1 MSQAERHKALKG
13 MRDILPPDI
22 YIWHRIEGVAREIFS
37 SYGFQ
42 EIRTPI
48 VEATGVFARSIGEH
62 TDIVEKE
69 MYTFS
74 DKAGRSLTLR
84 PEGTASVVRSY
95 VENHLFYVEHWFHSV
110 FWNKIREVSQIMV
123 DHGVLQDIEDVWQK
137 VNPDYPID
145 HRFLS
150 GIFDEIYNI
159 FRTMNNVLAGFAG
172 VALTLALIGLF
183 GLAAFMA
190 RTRTKEIG
198 IRKVMGASVPQLVKM
213 MLWQFS
219 KPVMWA
225 ILIALPLSYLASG
238 AYLNF
243 FSDRLDISF
252 QIPLILI
259 GGISAV
265 SLSWAVIALHAAKVA
280 QSNPVHA
287 LHYE

>member
-1 MSQAERHKALKG
+1 
-13 MRDILPPDI
+13 
-22 YIWHRIEGVAREIFS
+22 
-37 SYGFQ
+37 
-42 EIRTPI
+42 
-48 VEATGVFARSIGEH
+48 
-62 TDIVEKE
+62 
-69 MYTFS
+69 
-74 DKAGRSLTLR
+74 
-84 PEGTASVVRSY
+84 
-95 VENHLFYVEHWFHSV
+95 
-110 FWNKIREVSQIMV
+110 
-123 DHGVLQDIEDVWQK
+123 
-137 VNPDYPID
+137 
-145 HRFLS
+145 
-150 GIFDEIYNI
+150 
-159 FRTMNNVLAGFAG
+159 
-172 VALTLALIGLF
+172 
-183 GLAAFMA
+183 
-190 RTRTKEIG
+190 
-198 IRKVMGASVPQLVKM
+198 M